1 MDEFY
6 TGQKLT
12 AGDLNRL
19 AEQANEGVTST
30 N

>member
-1 MDEFY
+1 MDEFHQ
-6 TGQKLT
+6 GQRLT
-12 AGDLNRL
+12 AEDLNRL